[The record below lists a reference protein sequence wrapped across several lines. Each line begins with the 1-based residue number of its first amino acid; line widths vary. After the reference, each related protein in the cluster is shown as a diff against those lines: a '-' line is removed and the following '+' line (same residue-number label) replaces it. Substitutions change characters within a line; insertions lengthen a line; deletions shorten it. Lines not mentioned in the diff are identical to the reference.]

1 MLKTLAKKGAKKIVK
16 SKTKK
21 LTAKQKETA
30 SKIDKRIKE
39 AMEKGGRDPK
49 KYSRAISNKNLKSAD
64 AIKKK
69 KAKTT
74 KEVRAKNVEAR
85 KKPVTQTQKG
95 VRFRKKPVIEAAKDQ
110 PFDTKLDT
118 PSVTGRTGVT
128 IQGNKINLGDDVVG
142 FTNFIKMQQS
152 KSGLSIS
159 KYREKLNQ
167 ITRSKEATK
176 EQKDA
181 AKKKIAQM
189 DAKDI
194 KDEADRKFKAG
205 VTQKGKPKKKP
216 DDFKIA
222 QQKLDEDGVMEEE
235 FKRLTKNQQDA
246 LIRSAT
252 LKKGIKSPKES
263 AKEII
268 RRRMRMAMG
277 GLKMPTADQKGLRK
291 LPTEV
296 RNKMGYMYG
305 GGMAKKPRMSKMDYR
320 KGGMVMIVLDMMKK
334 KKKGK

>member
-1 MLKTLAKKGAKKIVK
+1 MPIKKLIKKGVK
-16 SKTKK
+16 AVKKK
-21 LTAKQKETA
+21 LTAKQKETV
-30 SKIDKRIKE
+30 SRVDKRIKE

-49 KYSRAISNKNLKSAD
+49 TYSRAISNKNLKSAD

-74 KEVRAKNVEAR
+74 KEVRAKNKEAQ
-85 KKPVTQTQKG
+85 KKPASQTQKNL
-95 VRFRKKPVIEAAKDQ
+95 RFRKKYDIEAAKDQ

-167 ITRSKEATK
+167 ITRSKEASK
-176 EQKDA
+176 AQKDA
-181 AKKKIAQM
+181 AQKKLDKM
-189 DAKDI
+189 DAKD
-194 KDEADRKFKAG
+194 EADFATTGRKISQSLRG
-205 VTQKGKPKKKP
+205 RKKKP
-216 DDFKIA
+216 DDYKIA
-222 QQKLDEDGVMEEE
+222 QQKLEKNGEMGAE
-235 FKRLTKNQQDA
+235 FERLTKNEQDA
-246 LIRSAT
+246 LIRSAK
-252 LKKGIKSPKES
+252 LKQGMKSPKES
-263 AKEII
+263 AKEIV
-268 RRRMRMAMG
+268 RKRMRMAEG
-277 GLKMPTADQKGLRK
+277 GLKMPTADQTGLRK
-291 LPTEV
+291 LPTQV

-320 KGGMVMIVLDMMKK
+320 KGGMVMVVLDMMKK

>member
-1 MLKTLAKKGAKKIVK
+1 MPIKKLIKKGVK
-16 SKTKK
+16 AVKKK

-30 SKIDKRIKE
+30 SRVDKRIKE

-49 KYSRAISNKNLKSAD
+49 TYSRVISNKNLKSAD

-74 KEVRAKNVEAR
+74 KEVRAKNVEAQ
-85 KKPVTQTQKG
+85 KKPASQTQKDL
-95 VRFRKKPVIEAAKDQ
+95 RFRKKPVIEAAKDQ

-176 EQKDA
+176 AQKDA
-181 AKKKIAQM
+181 AQKKLDKM
-189 DAKDI
+189 DAKD
-194 KDEADRKFKAG
+194 EADFSTTGRKISQSLRG
-205 VTQKGKPKKKP
+205 RKKKP
-216 DDFKIA
+216 DDYKIA
-222 QQKLDEDGVMEEE
+222 QEKLDDDGLMEEE

-246 LIRSAT
+246 LIRSA
-252 LKKGIKSPKES
+252 KIKQGMKSPKES
-263 AKEII
+263 AKEIV
-268 RRRMRMAMG
+268 RKRMRMAEG

-291 LPTEV
+291 LPTQV

>member
-30 SKIDKRIKE
+30 SRVDKRIKE

-49 KYSRAISNKNLKSAD
+49 TYSRVISNKNLKSAD

-74 KEVRAKNVEAR
+74 KEVRAKNVEAQ
-85 KKPVTQTQKG
+85 KKPASQTQKDL
-95 VRFRKKPVIEAAKDQ
+95 RFRKKPVIEAAKDQ

-128 IQGNKINLGDDVVG
+128 AQGNKINIGDDAVG
-142 FTNFIKMQQS
+142 FSNFLELQKS
-152 KSGLSIS
+152 KGIF
-159 KYREKLNQ
+159 KREKAMRALEKIIDKGTPAQ
-167 ITRSKEATK
+167 KTK
-176 EQKDA
+176 AKSMLEKMKT
-181 AKKKIAQM
+181 AKKKS
-189 DAKDI
+189 DA
-194 KDEADRKFKAG
+194 EATARMGRGRRGKAP
-205 VTQKGKPKKKP
+205 T
-216 DDFKIA
+216 DNYKIA
-222 QQKLDEDGVMEEE
+222 QQKLEKDGEMGAE
-235 FKRLTKNQQDA
+235 FEKLTKPQQDA
-246 LIRSAT
+246 LIRSAK
-252 LKKGIKSPKES
+252 LKQGMKSPKES
-263 AKEII
+263 AKEIV

-277 GLKMPTADQKGLRK
+277 GLKMPSADQVGLKK
-291 LPTEV
+291 LPTQV

-320 KGGMVMIVLDMMKK
+320 KGGMVMVVLDMMKK

>member
-49 KYSRAISNKNLKSAD
+49 TYSRAISNKNLKSAD
-64 AIKKK
+64 ATKKK

-85 KKPVTQTQKG
+85 KKPVSQTQKG
-95 VRFRKKPVIEAAKDQ
+95 LRFRKKPVIEAAKDQ

-142 FTNFIKMQQS
+142 FSNFIKMQQS

-159 KYREKLNQ
+159 KYKEKLNQ
-167 ITRSKEATK
+167 ITRSKEASK
-176 EQKDA
+176 AQKDA
-181 AKKKIAQM
+181 AQKKLDKM
-189 DAKDI
+189 DAKD
-194 KDEADRKFKAG
+194 EADFAATGRKISQSLRG
-205 VTQKGKPKKKP
+205 RKKKP
-216 DDFKIA
+216 DDYKIA
-222 QQKLDEDGVMEEE
+222 QQKLEKDGEMGAE
-235 FKRLTKNQQDA
+235 FERLTKNEQDA
-246 LIRSAT
+246 LIRSAK
-252 LKKGIKSPKES
+252 LKQGMKSPKQS
-263 AKEII
+263 AKEIV
-268 RRRMRMAMG
+268 RKRMRMAEG
-277 GLKMPTADQKGLRK
+277 GLKMPSADQTGLRK
-291 LPTEV
+291 LPTQV

-320 KGGMVMIVLDMMKK
+320 KGGMVMVVLDMMKK
-334 KKKGK
+334 KKKEK